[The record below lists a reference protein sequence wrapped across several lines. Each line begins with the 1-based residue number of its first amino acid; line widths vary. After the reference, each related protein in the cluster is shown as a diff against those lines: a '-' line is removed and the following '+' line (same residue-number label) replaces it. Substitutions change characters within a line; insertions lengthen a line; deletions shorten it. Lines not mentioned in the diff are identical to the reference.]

1 MRKLLDNYLVIQHR
15 TTVIDHLF
23 NDYDLTYQFQSIYT
37 FIDKKK
43 GLAYC
48 TQSTQANH

>member
-1 MRKLLDNYLVIQHR
+1 MRKPLDNYLVIQHR

-23 NDYDLTYQFQSIYT
+23 TDYDLTYQFQSIYT

-43 GLAYC
+43 KNGQLYSFNSS
-48 TQSTQANH
+48 Q